1 MNQFLLYLSLFFKIA
16 SFKAPPQDLPA
27 TNAALYSGVLLA
39 LAVRLLQYLIA
50 GGTVYPIARVVL
62 EVAVPGV
69 ALYILLL
76 FFKLPNRFGQ
86 TFAAMSGSA
95 AIVYALALPILPA
108 FYSSASGPAYGP
120 SVYLIILLDIWSI
133 MVVAHILKHAI
144 NVGFATG
151 ISFAIALGL
160 FALLLVESIAPTG
173 SFESAAPQE
182 ISLDADLPFES
193 VGE

>member
-76 FFKLPNRFGQ
+76 
-86 TFAAMSGSA
+86 S
-95 AIVYALALPILPA
+95 
-108 FYSSASGPAYGP
+108 
-120 SVYLIILLDIWSI
+120 LI
-133 MVVAHILKHAI
+133 HI
-144 NVGFATG
+144 
-151 ISFAIALGL
+151 
-160 FALLLVESIAPTG
+160 
-173 SFESAAPQE
+173 
-182 ISLDADLPFES
+182 
-193 VGE
+193 